1 MLFVLDCSISISWC
15 LVDENNTYA
24 NQILDRMTEDHAI
37 VPQIWSLEIA
47 NTFLVAERRG
57 RMTSEQTKVAL
68 SLLQT
73 LPIEVDPYTDTQALS
88 ATLELA
94 RHQGIAA
101 YDAAYLELALRRNLA
116 LATNDRKLTEAAYRA
131 GVNLLEIK

>member
-15 LVDENNTYA
+15 LVDENNIYA

-68 SLLQT
+68 GFLRIPQKRTGLF
-73 LPIEVDPYTDTQALS
+73 ALS
-88 ATLELA
+88 
-94 RHQGIAA
+94 
-101 YDAAYLELALRRNLA
+101 
-116 LATNDRKLTEAAYRA
+116 
-131 GVNLLEIK
+131 